1 MSTQISDID
10 KDIVK
15 EFIEKM
21 ESSTEEEQKIIATEF
36 YKKYVSV

>member
-21 ESSTEEEQKIIATEF
+21 ESSTEEEQKVIATEF

>member
-21 ESSTEEEQKIIATEF
+21 ESSTEEKQKVIATEF

>member
-1 MSTQISDID
+1 MSTQMSDID

-21 ESSTEEEQKIIATEF
+21 ESSTEEEQKVIATEF